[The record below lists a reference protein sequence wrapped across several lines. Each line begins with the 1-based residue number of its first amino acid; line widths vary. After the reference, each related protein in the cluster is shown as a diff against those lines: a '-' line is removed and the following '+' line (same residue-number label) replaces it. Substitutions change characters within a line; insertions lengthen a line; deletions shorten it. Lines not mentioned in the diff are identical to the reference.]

1 MSTSV
6 HCPMHTAYISAIHK
20 NVSGKKFT
28 IFTEH
33 SLNVT
38 IYIAI
43 FDFTLT
49 VPLVHSFRVGIP
61 VVGPNRRSWGA
72 EHGQE
77 CGAKEKHTSMVP
89 EKVKNCFLVNC
100 NIPRQLYCSI
110 VLHCSNR
117 LCLVTQ
123 TAEKLIIQLS

>member
-6 HCPMHTAYISAIHK
+6 HCPMHTACISAIHK

-89 EKVKNCFLVNC
+89 EKVKNCFLC
-100 NIPRQLYCSI
+100 EL
-110 VLHCSNR
+110 
-117 LCLVTQ
+117 
-123 TAEKLIIQLS
+123 